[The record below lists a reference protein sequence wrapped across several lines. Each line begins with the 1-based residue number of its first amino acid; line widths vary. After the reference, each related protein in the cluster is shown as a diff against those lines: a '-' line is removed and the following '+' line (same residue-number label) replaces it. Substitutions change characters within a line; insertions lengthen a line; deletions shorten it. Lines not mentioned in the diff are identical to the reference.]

1 MKSEPEYPLRRH
13 GMTEE
18 EFYAYADE
26 DCPWQFLGG
35 ELVREPVSEHHEDL
49 FIFLGT
55 LLRDYLGER
64 GGGEV
69 RGSRYA
75 MRLDPKWSPE
85 PDLLVGRAERRHLM
99 GPQRLEGPADLVIE
113 IASPGRL
120 DLRKKLPRYHQ
131 ARLPEIWIVDPYA
144 RSIRVDT
151 LEDGAYRTRTHA
163 AGPLHSAV
171 LPGFWIDV
179 AWLWQGPLPAA
190 LSCVRE
196 ILGCL
201 LVR

>member
-1 MKSEPEYPLRRH
+1 MNSEPEYPLRRH
-13 GMTEE
+13 GMTED

-35 ELVREPVSEHHEDL
+35 ELVREPVSERHEAL
-49 FIFLGT
+49 FRFLIT
-55 LLRDYLGER
+55 LLSVYLDER

-85 PDLLVGRAERRHLM
+85 PDLLVVRAERRHLM

-120 DLRKKLPRYHQ
+120 DLRKKLPRYHE

-144 RSIRVDT
+144 QSVRVDT
-151 LEDGAYRTRTHA
+151 LEGGAYRTQTYA

-179 AWLWQGPLPAA
+179 SWLWQDPLPAT
-190 LSCVRE
+190 LSCVRQ
-196 ILGCL
+196 ILG
-201 LVR
+201 

>member
-1 MKSEPEYPLRRH
+1 MEIEPEYPLRRH

-18 EFYAYADE
+18 EFYASADE

-49 FIFLGT
+49 FAFLVT
-55 LLRDYLGER
+55 LLYGYLGER
-64 GGGEV
+64 AGAEV

-75 MRLDPKWSPE
+75 MRLDPQWSPE
-85 PDLLVGRAERRHLM
+85 PDLLVVLAERRHLM
-99 GPQRLEGPADLVIE
+99 GPQCLEGPADLVIE

-120 DLRKKLPRYHQ
+120 DLRKKLPRYRQ
-131 ARLPEIWIVDPYA
+131 ARLPEIWIVDPYT

-151 LEDGAYRTRTHA
+151 LEAGSAYRSRTHT
-163 AGPLHSAV
+163 AGPLRSAV

-179 AWLWQGPLPAA
+179 AWLWQEPLPAP
-190 LSCVRE
+190 LPCLHQ
-196 ILGCL
+196 ILG
-201 LVR
+201 

>member
-1 MKSEPEYPLRRH
+1 MEIEPEYPLRRH

-18 EFYAYADE
+18 EFYASADE

-49 FIFLGT
+49 FAFLVT
-55 LLRDYLGER
+55 LLRLYLEER

-75 MRLDPKWSPE
+75 MRLDPQWSPE
-85 PDLLVGRAERRHLM
+85 PDLLVVCAERRHLM

-151 LEDGAYRTRTHA
+151 LEAGGTYRTRICT
-163 AGPLHSAV
+163 AGALRSAV

-179 AWLWQGPLPAA
+179 AWLWQDPLPAS
-190 LSCVRE
+190 LPCLRQ
-196 ILGCL
+196 ILA
-201 LVR
+201 

>member
-1 MKSEPEYPLRRH
+1 METEPEYPLRRH

-26 DCPWQFLGG
+26 DCPWQYLGG
-35 ELVREPVSEHHEDL
+35 DLVREPVSKHHEDL
-49 FIFLGT
+49 FLFLGT
-55 LLRDYLGER
+55 LLRVYFDER

-69 RGSRYA
+69 KGSRYA

-85 PDLLVGRAERRHLM
+85 PDLLVVLAERRHLM
-99 GPQRLEGPADLVIE
+99 KPQRLEGPADLVIE

-120 DLRKKLPRYHQ
+120 DLRKKLPRYHE

-144 RSIRVDT
+144 RSIRVDA
-151 LEDGAYRTRTHA
+151 LEAGGAYRTRTHTDGRLA
-163 AGPLHSAV
+163 SAV

-179 AWLWQGPLPAA
+179 AWLWQDPLPTS
-190 LSCVRE
+190 LSCLRQ
-196 ILGCL
+196 ILA
-201 LVR
+201 

>member
-49 FIFLGT
+49 FAFLVT

-75 MRLDPKWSPE
+75 MRLDPKGSPE
-85 PDLLVGRAERRHLM
+85 PDLLAVLSERHEDLFAKAAACPSPARGAGEEPGVSGGPWAASRAAARRPDREHARAGCPSGQGRRR
-99 GPQRLEGPADLVIE
+99 GCRAARRGRPRGGRGRPR
-113 IASPGRL
+113 GRL
-120 DLRKKLPRYHQ
+120 P
-131 ARLPEIWIVDPYA
+131 
-144 RSIRVDT
+144 
-151 LEDGAYRTRTHA
+151 
-163 AGPLHSAV
+163 
-171 LPGFWIDV
+171 
-179 AWLWQGPLPAA
+179 
-190 LSCVRE
+190 
-196 ILGCL
+196 
-201 LVR
+201 

>member
-1 MKSEPEYPLRRH
+1 MSSEPEYPLRRH

-18 EFYAYADE
+18 EFYAFADE

-35 ELVREPVSEHHEDL
+35 ELVREPVSEHHEEL
-49 FIFLGT
+49 FLFLAT
-55 LLRDYLGER
+55 LLHAYLGER
-64 GGGEV
+64 GGGAV

-85 PDLLVGRAERRHLM
+85 PDLLVVRAERRHLM

-151 LEDGAYRTRTHA
+151 LEGGAYRTRTHTEGTLA
-163 AGPLHSAV
+163 SAV

-179 AWLWQGPLPAA
+179 AWLWQEPLPAP
-190 LSCVRE
+190 LSCLRR
-196 ILGCL
+196 ILA
-201 LVR
+201 

>member
-35 ELVREPVSEHHEDL
+35 ELVREPVSKRHEDL
-49 FIFLGT
+49 FAFLLT
-55 LLRDYLGER
+55 LLYGYLGER

-69 RGSRYA
+69 KGSRYA

-85 PDLLVGRAERRHLM
+85 PDLLVVRADRRHLM

-120 DLRKKLPRYHQ
+120 DLRKKLPRYHE
-131 ARLPEIWIVDPYA
+131 ARLPEIWIIDPYA
-144 RSIRVDT
+144 GSIRVDT
-151 LEDGAYRTRTHA
+151 LEEGAYRTRSHA
-163 AGPLHSAV
+163 AGPMYSAV

-179 AWLWQGPLPAA
+179 AWLWQDPLPAP
-190 LSCVRE
+190 LSCLRQ
-196 ILGCL
+196 ILA
-201 LVR
+201 